1 MVADGATVGPEDF
14 KRMKLIRSNARL
26 VKILGDGDLAKKV
39 TVKAHKFS
47 RSAEKKIT
55 AAGGAVEVI

>member
-47 RSAEKKIT
+47 RSA
-55 AAGGAVEVI
+55 